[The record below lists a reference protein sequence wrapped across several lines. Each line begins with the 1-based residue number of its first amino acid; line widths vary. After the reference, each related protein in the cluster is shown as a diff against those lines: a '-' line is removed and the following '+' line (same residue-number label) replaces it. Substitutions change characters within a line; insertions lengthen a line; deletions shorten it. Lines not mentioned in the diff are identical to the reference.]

1 MKADGTSIHSV
12 FRKLP
17 SLLEES
23 DLLVVNDTRTIKAR
37 LFGKR
42 PTGGK
47 CELLLLRPLET
58 LDRWEAMARP
68 AKRLKT
74 GSSFTI
80 GGARV
85 RITKELEEGLRE
97 VEFDGCDVEQLI
109 ERSGHVPLPPYIR
122 RKDEKGD
129 RRDYQTVYARQGY
142 SVAAPTAGLHFTG
155 RVLRDLEKKG
165 LEIAK
170 IRLDVGLGTFRPIV
184 AENIDDHRMHSE
196 RYFVPEKASEQI
208 NRALKSG
215 RRIVAVGT
223 TVVRTLEDQGS
234 RFGGRSP
241 GPMKLHLHKTG
252 VPLHDRLG
260 DDHEFPSSR
269 LNAVRPRFG
278 LHGEGKDA
286 RRIPGRHRQR
296 LPVLFLRRR
305 HAAFQKI
312 ALSEKTGCREVFSRE
327 ITGCSIPA
335 FRSGGFMARMDVR
348 PSRNRGGSCRRPR
361 APGHNRYRCRGGPAV
376 QGLLVLGDGQGLA
389 ILGSVS
395 ARCAG

>member
-1 MKADGTSIHSV
+1 MELKDFFFRLPESSIAQEPRKPRDSALLYVMKADGTSIHSV

-234 RFGGRSP
+234 RFGGMKP
-241 GPMKLHLHKTG
+241 GAY
-252 VPLHDRLG
+252 
-260 DDHEFPSSR
+260 ESSIFIK
-269 LNAVRPRFG
+269 PGYRF
-278 LHGEGKDA
+278 
-286 RRIPGRHRQR
+286 
-296 LPVLFLRRR
+296 
-305 HAAFQKI
+305 
-312 ALSEKTGCREVFSRE
+312 T
-327 ITGCSIPA
+327 T
-335 FRSGGFMARMDVR
+335 
-348 PSRNRGGSCRRPR
+348 
-361 APGHNRYRCRGGPAV
+361 
-376 QGLLVLGDGQGLA
+376 
-389 ILGSVS
+389 VS
-395 ARCAG
+395 AMITNFHLPGSTLFVLVSAFMGRERMLAAYRDAIDSGFRFYSYGDAMLLFRK